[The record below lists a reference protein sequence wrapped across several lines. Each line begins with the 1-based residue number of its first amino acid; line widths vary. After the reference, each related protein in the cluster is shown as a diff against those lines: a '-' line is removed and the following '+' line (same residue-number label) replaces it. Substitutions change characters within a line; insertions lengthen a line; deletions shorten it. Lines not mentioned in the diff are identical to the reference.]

1 MSYSIPHTVGVQPD
15 FKSVKHSDLSKCVL
29 ERPGATS
36 LQDILREG
44 GALQGAMAV
53 GCLLLV
59 THCSGHVRPYWRRPP
74 SLILLATVS
83 QEL

>member
-36 LQDILREG
+36 LKTSSGE
-44 GALQGAMAV
+44 GALHRAPWPAV
-53 GCLLLV
+53 GV
-59 THCSGHVRPYWRRPP
+59 CS
-74 SLILLATVS
+74 S
-83 QEL
+83 

>member
-29 ERPGATS
+29 ESPGATS
-36 LQDILREG
+36 LQDILRG
-44 GALQGAMAV
+44 RCPAQDAMAV

-59 THCSGHVRPYWRRPP
+59 THCSGHVGP
-74 SLILLATVS
+74 
-83 QEL
+83 